1 MNMYQLGQHF
11 EKDMEKAVANKE
23 NVIEGKSYRFTVLT
37 DNLIRLEY
45 NKNGVFQ
52 DKPTELVWYRN
63 MEKVPFEKKES
74 PTLLEIKT
82 KYFKLTYV
90 KEKPF
95 IGTKMNPIAHLKV
108 ELLNTDR
115 IWYYGHPEARN
126 FGTPGFSLD
135 KTEGKLKL
143 SKGLYSSDGFV
154 AIDDSNSN
162 VMEKNGTV
170 SRRREEEIDIYLFMY
185 GRDFKKCLQDYFKIT
200 GSPALIPRYVLG
212 NWWSKN
218 VAYDDNSIRALVGE
232 FKDKEIPLSLLILSD
247 SWYESNYKNQKINSG
262 FTWNQKLFPDPVSL
276 VQYLHSYGVRLGLS
290 INPTL
295 GFYPYENNYATLTK
309 YLKPDSNGIIPFNVY
324 DPRTIDAYFKI
335 LINPLDDMNVD
346 FYWIDSEEQNNYNLL
361 WLLNHYQFYNA
372 SRNYQKRP
380 VILSKNGQIAT
391 HRYPV
396 TYAGKTVVS
405 WESLKM
411 ISLFNIASTNIGNN
425 FFAYDVGGYFKG
437 TEDSELYTRFVQLGV
452 FSPILKFGSDKGMF
466 YKREPWKWNFKTYEI
481 AKDYLQL
488 RHNLIPYLYS
498 ECYRYHKDGTP
509 LIKPLYFDY
518 PDYYDD
524 DIYKTEYYFGSQMF
538 IAPILRKK
546 DYVMNRVIHK
556 FFLPK
561 GVWFD
566 YETGKKYNGDRAY
579 LGFYKDQDYPCF
591 VRKGA
596 IIPLTYYPEEENI
609 NDTTPPKTLE
619 ITIFPGMN
627 NSYDLYEDDGVSDLY
642 KKGYYLLTNIE
653 YQYKLNHHLI
663 TIKSVEGKT
672 GIVPDKRTYRIKMK
686 NTRTPDDVKVFFNK
700 QPYKYSVYQKSISCI
715 VEVKDVPSVGTLQI
729 EISGNHI
736 DIEAENLVRYDVLS
750 IIQDLQIKTE
760 LKEQIY
766 QVLFDEKW
774 DNKRKRIEIRK
785 LESKGLEKKFVNL
798 FLKLLEY
805 LEQV

>member
-1 MNMYQLGQHF
+1 MDMYQLGEHF
-11 EKDMEKAVANKE
+11 EKDMTSAVANKE
-23 NVIEGKSYRFTVLT
+23 NVIEGKNYRFTVLT
-37 DNLIRLEY
+37 DSLIRLEY
-45 NKNGVFQ
+45 SKSGIFQ

-63 MEKVPFEKKES
+63 MEKVNFEKKES

-82 KYFKLTYV
+82 RYFKLTYV
-90 KEKPF
+90 KEKSF
-95 IGTKMNPIAHLKV
+95 MGTKMNPIAHLKV

-126 FGTPGFSLD
+126 FGAPGFSLD
-135 KTEGKLKL
+135 KTSGKLKL
-143 SKGLYSSDGFV
+143 TKGLYSSDGFV
-154 AIDDSNSN
+154 ALDDSNSN

-170 SRRREEEIDIYLFMY
+170 SRRMNEEIDIYLFMY
-185 GRDFKKCLQDYFKIT
+185 GRNFRECLQDYFKIT
-200 GSPALIPRYVLG
+200 GSPALIPRYALG

-218 VAYDDNSIRALVGE
+218 VAYDDNSIISLVNE
-232 FKDKEIPLSLLILSD
+232 FKDREIPLSLLLLSD
-247 SWYESNYKNQKINSG
+247 TWHENNYQKKFMHGG
-262 FTWNQKLFPDPVSL
+262 FTWNQKLFPNPDSL
-276 VQYLHSYGVRLGLS
+276 IKYLHSYGVRLGLN
-290 INPTL
+290 IDPTL
-295 GFYPYENNYATLTK
+295 GFYPYESNYPILTK

-324 DPRTIDAYFKI
+324 DPRTIDAYLKI
-335 LINPLDDMNVD
+335 LIYPLDNMGID
-346 FYWIDSEEQNNYNLL
+346 FYWIDSEEQNSNNLL

-372 SRNYQKRP
+372 SRDYKNRP
-380 VILSKNGQIAT
+380 VILSKNGQIAS

-425 FFAYDVGGYFKG
+425 FFTYDVGGYFKG
-437 TEDSELYTRFVQLGV
+437 TEDNELYTRFVQLGV

-466 YKREPWKWNFKTYEI
+466 YKREPWKWNFKTFEI

-498 ECYRYHKDGTP
+498 ECYRYHKDGIP

-566 YETGKKYNGDRAY
+566 YETGKKYNGDKAY

-596 IIPLTYYPEEENI
+596 IIPLTYYPEEANM
-609 NDTTPPKTLE
+609 NDTTPPKILE

-627 NSYDLYEDDGVSDLY
+627 NSYDLYEDDGVSELY
-642 KKGYYLLTNIE
+642 KKGYYLITNIE
-653 YQYKLNHHLI
+653 YQYKLNHHLV
-663 TIKSVEGKT
+663 TIKSKEGKT
-672 GIVPDKRTYRIKMK
+672 GIVPERRTYRIRMK
-686 NTRTPDDVKVFFNK
+686 NTRAPEEVKVFFNN
-700 QPYKYSVYQKSISCI
+700 QPYNYSVYQKSISCI
-715 VEVKDVPSVGTLQI
+715 IEVKDVPSVGTLQV
-729 EISGNHI
+729 EISGNRI

-766 QVLFDEKW
+766 QVLFDEKF